1 MKLGTLD
8 PRRFRRPSPPAGV
21 VAMPPARGRARPP
34 TPAIATPAT
43 TNLTITRERHGRT
56 LVLVLD
62 GDIDLHTAPTVREA
76 LESALAE
83 APRRLV
89 VDLSAVRFLN
99 SAGLAVL
106 LDGHR
111 AAASRTDLRLVATT
125 RATWRPL
132 QITRAHEHLVIHSSR
147 AAAVSAPARETRHS
161 PAALI
166 LPG

>member
-8 PRRFRRPSPPAGV
+8 PRRFRRPQPPAGV
-21 VAMPPARGRARPP
+21 VAIPPARGRARPP
-34 TPAIATPAT
+34 TSTVTAIT
-43 TNLTITRERHGRT
+43 TLKITTEWHGRT
-56 LVLVLD
+56 MVLVLD
-62 GDIDLHTAPTVREA
+62 GDLDLHTAPTVREA
-76 LESALAE
+76 IESALAQG
-83 APRRLV
+83 PRRLV

-99 SAGLAVL
+99 SAGLTVL

-132 QITRAHEHLVIHSSR
+132 QITRVHERLVIHSSR
-147 AAAVSAPARETRHS
+147 AAAVAAPAREAGHA